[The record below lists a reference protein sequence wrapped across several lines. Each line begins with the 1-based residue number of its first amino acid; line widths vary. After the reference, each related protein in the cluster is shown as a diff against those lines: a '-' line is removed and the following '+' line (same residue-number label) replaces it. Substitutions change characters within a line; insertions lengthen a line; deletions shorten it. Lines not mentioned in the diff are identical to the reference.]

1 MQCTRCG
8 KELKDLKI
16 DISLSV
22 FVERIKENDILEQVP
37 NSDTTSREV
46 LCFDCFEKFSKA
58 LEVLNYQYVEYDSK

>member
-22 FVERIKENDILEQVP
+22 FVERIKENDVLEQVP

-46 LCFDCFEKFSKA
+46 LCIDCFNELA
-58 LEVLNYQYVEYDSK
+58 DVLSQMNVKYKGREI